1 MNLNSPIFKLER
13 IRGIKETFPN
23 RFTQENYLKQLCENE
38 LNHLMDAMD
47 IEEAFESNK
56 IDLELRLLKHEHNDL
71 KYGLKF
77 IS

>member
-1 MNLNSPIFKLER
+1 MNNPITDLFRLKVIAETMPNQ
-13 IRGIKETFPN
+13 ITIK
-23 RFTQENYLKQLCENE
+23 NYDDKVRDNEISHLLK
-38 LNHLMDAMD
+38 AMD